1 MLGLLAGRKLA
12 SLALATLASDGKKCW
27 ASTAAAIQAAT
38 TTQRK
43 RTANR
48 PMPVKN
54 TAKNLDTRISFVSR
68 KVRTKSPGPA
78 SSTQSR

>member
-12 SLALATLASDGKKCW
+12 SLAPATLASEGKKCW
-27 ASTAAAIQAAT
+27 APMAAAIQATT

-48 PMPVKN
+48 PMA
-54 TAKNLDTRISFVSR
+54 AKNLDKRISFLSQA
-68 KVRTKSPGPA
+68 VRAWRSG
-78 SSTQSR
+78 R